1 MSGGYY
7 GIYTDNT
14 LIIEKG
20 RQKTMKKGLKLSVV
34 AAAAAAAGAVVF
46 WKKKNCNKCIDS
58 EEDELMDATGDD
70 AFSEVAEVAEDIKEA
85 AKEEAAKVEAKAE
98 EVKEEAKA
106 EEKEEKK

>member
-1 MSGGYY
+1 
-7 GIYTDNT
+7 
-14 LIIEKG
+14 
-20 RQKTMKKGLKLSVV
+20 MKKGLKLSVV

-98 EVKEEAKA
+98 KQIKETKTKAKINH
-106 EEKEEKK
+106 KNCI